1 MWDSEYY
8 DPPSKCAR
16 LGCSR
21 PRQYPLGCALD
32 HCCKACFNSS
42 FDGERCWDHAPWC
55 HPVSYVEVAAA
66 ERMERRRRLAIQ
78 QYFRGG
84 EEERNAAESLR
95 LDLCHGCAL
104 EAAGIGDDGSTDAE
118 NYLLRRRYLFNLR
131 QAGRVQTESFSEE
144 RRWRPG
150 LNELGLTTCSKC
162 GPFPVPSINQQLKQ
176 AGGA

>member
-1 MWDSEYY
+1 MSDSDEHCE
-8 DPPSKCAR
+8 PPSKCAR

-21 PRQYPLGCALD
+21 PRQYPWGCGWD
-32 HCCKACFNSS
+32 HCCKSCFKSS
-42 FDGERCWDHAPWC
+42 FDGERSWEHESWC
-55 HPVSYVEVAAA
+55 RPVSYVEAAAA

-104 EAAGIGDDGSTDAE
+104 EAAGISNDGSSVAE
-118 NYLLRRRYLFNLR
+118 NYLQRRRDASNPTTSSDY
-131 QAGRVQTESFSEE
+131 VQTYSKE

-150 LNELGLTTCSKC
+150 LNELGLTMCSAC
-162 GPFPVPSINQQLKQ
+162 GPNGKLSTS
-176 AGGA
+176 G